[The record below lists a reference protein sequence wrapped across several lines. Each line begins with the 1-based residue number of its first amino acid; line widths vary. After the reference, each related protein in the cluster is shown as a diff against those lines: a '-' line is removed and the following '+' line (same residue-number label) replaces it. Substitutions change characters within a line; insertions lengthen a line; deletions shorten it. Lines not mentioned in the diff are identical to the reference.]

1 MAKDLKSLIRL
12 HKWIVD
18 EKRRQLGELLRM
30 LHDLEERARH
40 LEDELARE
48 QKIARAA
55 PEVAG
60 FLYGNYAEAVIQ
72 RRERLKM
79 SIASSETAVEA
90 ARQALNEAYR
100 DLKKYEV
107 AQAVRERRQAE
118 QLARREQITLDDV
131 GIESFRQKKRRA
143 GR

>member
-55 PEVAG
+55 PDTAG

-72 RRERLKM
+72 RRARLKM
-79 SIASSETAVEA
+79 SIASSETVVEA

-118 QLARREQITLDDV
+118 DAARREQIFLDDV
-131 GIESFRQKKRRA
+131 GIESHRQKKRRA